1 MEITKG
7 QLQKVFGNHID
18 DELVESLNS
27 TMESYGIDSTLEV
40 AAFLAQIGHESGGF
54 KYRKENLNYSVEGLL
69 KVFPKYFNS
78 GNVASYGRKSE
89 KIANRVYAN
98 RMGNGDESS
107 GDGFRFCGRG
117 FIQITGKEN
126 YLSYADHKDMSPDSA
141 IEYLETIEGAC
152 DSAGWFWW
160 KNQLD
165 KVCHDITKLTKRING
180 GVNGL
185 ADRKKHFEELYNLL
199 DGK

>member
-1 MEITKG
+1 VEITKG

-78 GNVASYGRKSE
+78 GNVASYGRKPE

-126 YLSYADHKDMSPDSA
+126 YLSYADHKDMSLDSA
-141 IEYLETIEGAC
+141 IEYLETIDGAC